1 MIVAMQGFAI
11 GAAIDLASA
20 CDIRLCTNDSKFSI
34 REIDVG
40 LAADVGTL

>member
-1 MIVAMQGFAI
+1 MQGFAI

-20 CDIRLCTNDSKFSI
+20 CDIRLCVDDTKFTI